1 MESECQGKR
10 VCRVAGQPR
19 KDMEGGTPKRKTK
32 GRGLSS
38 PERRGL
44 GGGLHVGFYFSAGN
58 TALLAAN
65 LLFEMLCVL
74 PKVRVV

>member
-1 MESECQGKR
+1 MGQNARES
-10 VCRVAGQPR
+10 
-19 KDMEGGTPKRKTK
+19 GTPKRKMK

-38 PERRGL
+38 PGRCGL
-44 GGGLHVGFYFSAGN
+44 GAGLHAGFYFSAGN

>member
-1 MESECQGKR
+1 MEQNARESR
-10 VCRVAGQPR
+10 
-19 KDMEGGTPKRKTK
+19 TLKRKTE
-32 GRGLSS
+32 GGGLSS
-38 PERRGL
+38 SGRCGL
-44 GGGLHVGFYFSAGN
+44 GAGLHARFYFSAGN